1 MKRIFVFVCLLI
13 AFYLGMVQEGVRS
26 QAIPRMWAETLLE
39 VSTHE
44 IPKPTRVQV
53 KLDRWEPGTE
63 TGRHSHPGPAVF
75 IMIEGELEEIRQGG
89 GTRTLGPGQVFW
101 NPGRTEHN
109 VRNLSG
115 RTARAVVVHLDPA
128 PSGRAEGHLEVAPK
142 KRTPG

>member
-1 MKRIFVFVCLLI
+1 MKRIFIFLCTLI

-26 QAIPRMWAETLLE
+26 QATPRMWAETLLE
-39 VSTHE
+39 VSTDE
-44 IPKPTRVQV
+44 IPRPTHVQV
-53 KLDRWEPGTE
+53 KLDHWEPGAE

-89 GTRTLGPGQVFW
+89 EETRSLRPGQVFW

-115 RTARAVVVHLDPA
+115 RVARAVVVHLDPA
-128 PSGRAEGHLEVAPK
+128 RSQ
-142 KRTPG
+142 